1 MRAWTIAAL
10 AEVDFRVAA
19 QERGR
24 KLLEEARREF
34 ERCGDPWGLERC
46 EALSGLRRKF
56 PPDRLKE
63 S

>member
-34 ERCGDPWGLERC
+34 ERCGDPWGLERS
-46 EALSGLRRKF
+46 EALSAR
-56 PPDRLKE
+56 
-63 S
+63 